1 MSGIVGSK
9 FNIRGSGIVAKLGTD
24 GQVMT
29 SAGAGKSAVY
39 EDAAGGGISMQSV
52 VTASSFTA
60 VAGNSYPV
68 NTTSNACTV
77 TLPASA
83 SAGDEIIFT
92 DYARKWATNALTVN
106 PNSLNYQGA
115 SSPNP
120 VYNTDGQSVHLLYQ
134 DATKGW
140 IPITDDVPTWE
151 TFTTYNID
159 FLAVGGGGGGGSG
172 AQTANKRSGGGGG
185 GGGYRNSYSG
195 EPSGGNSASETPI
208 TAIAKGVVL
217 TVVVGGGG
225 AAGAGGTSGTSGVV
239 GVDTTITPDG
249 GEFTTI
255 TSDGG
260 GYGARDQYDGGDG
273 GSGGGGGATGRPGGS
288 ATSNQGY
295 DGGASTNDRGGG
307 GGGAGA
313 VGAAGG
319 SGTSYPHGGAGLTST
334 ISGFGV
340 GRSGG
345 GGGGTDT
352 AKASPIS
359 NGTESASYGTH
370 GGGHGCYTDSNP
382 VLDNDGDANTGGGG
396 GGGGKNNGN
405 NNPGGSGGS
414 GVVVLRMADENY
426 SGTTSGSPTIIT
438 DADSSGQTVLIFNAN
453 GSYTT

>member
-1 MSGIVGSK
+1 MSGIVGSRL
-9 FNIRGSGIVAKLGTD
+9 NIRGSGLVGSLGTD

-39 EDAAGGGISMQSV
+39 EDAAGGGLEMQSV

-83 SAGDEIIFT
+83 SAGDELIFT
-92 DYARKWATNALTVN
+92 DYARKWATNALTVA
-106 PNSLNYQGA
+106 PNSLNFQGA

-151 TFTTYNID
+151 TYTTYNID

-172 AQTANKRSGGGGG
+172 CNVSTKRSGGGGG
-185 GGGYRNSYSG
+185 GGGYRNSYAG

-217 TVVVGGGG
+217 AVVIGCGG
-225 AAGAGGTSGTSGVV
+225 AAGAGGTAGTSGTV

-260 GYGARDQYDGGDG
+260 GGGGRGQFDGGDG
-273 GSGGGGGATGRPGGS
+273 GSGGGGGATGRSGGS
-288 ATSNQGY
+288 ATSDQGY
-295 DGGASTNDRGGG
+295 DGGDSTNDRGGG
-307 GGGAGA
+307 GGGAGSI
-313 VGAAGG
+313 GIAGG
-319 SGTSYPHGGAGLTST
+319 SSTDDYPNGGAGLTST
-334 ISGFGV
+334 ISGPGV
-340 GRSGG
+340 PRAGG

-352 AKASPIS
+352 SAASPIV
-359 NGTESASYGTH
+359 NGTAAASYGTH
-370 GGGHGCYTDSNP
+370 GGGHGSYTSVTYADS
-382 VLDNDGDANTGGGG
+382 VADVNTGGGG
-396 GGGGKNNGN
+396 GGGGENSGSNNA
-405 NNPGGSGGS
+405 GGAGGS

-426 SGTTSGSPTIIT
+426 SGTTSGSPTIIPN
-438 DADSSGQTVLIFNAN
+438 ADSSGETVLIFNAN